1 MGGNPRMTMK
11 NQRRTSVRSRSTAAF
26 AAAAF
31 AFSGLTAS
39 SAIAQ
44 ETTLLNDSLVG
55 GATVAICP
63 CFAAN
68 EEVAVWL
75 TSPCDGN
82 IVAIQI
88 FWKSQF
94 GGAQVTL
101 EESINVYNAGRYPIP
116 GALKQE
122 FLAPQMID
130 GGLNEY
136 RFADENQTIPISIPV
151 TKDETFVVSLVM
163 FNSNENDI
171 FAASVA
177 SDTDGVTPNRNAVFT
192 NNFGGWRSNTFLGV
206 SGDWIIRAVVD
217 CDFSCP
223 ADLNDDEVVDGGDI
237 QAFIGLF
244 LGGDI
249 AADFNGDGILD
260 LGDIQSFVSVFLAGC

>member
-11 NQRRTSVRSRSTAAF
+11 NQRRTSVRSRSTAAV
-26 AAAAF
+26 AAF
-31 AFSGLTAS
+31 AFSGLAAS

-44 ETTLLNDSLVG
+44 ETTVLNDSLVE

-63 CFAAN
+63 CFAPN

-82 IVAIQI
+82 IVALQI

-94 GGAQVTL
+94 GGAQVRL
-101 EESINVYNAGRYPIP
+101 EESINVYNAGRYPFP

-130 GGLNEY
+130 GGINEY
-136 RFADENQTIPISIPV
+136 RFADENQTVPISIPV
-151 TKDETFVVSLVM
+151 TQDETFVVSLVM
-163 FNSNENDI
+163 FNSNENDV

-177 SDTDGVTPNRNAVFT
+177 SDRDGATPGRNAVFT
-192 NNFGGWRSNTFLGV
+192 TNFGGWQTNEALGV
-206 SGDWIIRAVVD
+206 AGDWIIRAVVD
-217 CDFSCP
+217 CEFSCP
-223 ADLNDDEVVDGGDI
+223 ADLNDDEVVDAGDI
-237 QAFIGLF
+237 QTFISLF
-244 LGGDI
+244 LSGDI
-249 AADFNGDGILD
+249 ASDFNGDGILD